1 MIPEQTK
8 KTEKLFEITEIE
20 NTPFGVFSK
29 DGEHN
34 IVMKNQIV
42 SDKSFKTK
50 EEAIAWVESK
60 PWKLILIAGFIY
72 NEGVREIKDLL
83 TKLEEE

>member
-1 MIPEQTK
+1 MIPEK
-8 KTEKLFEITEIE
+8 KEKTEKLFEITEIE

-34 IVMKNQIV
+34 VVMKNQIV
-42 SDKSFKTK
+42 SDKSFNSK
-50 EEAIAWVESK
+50 EEAIEWVNSK

-72 NEGVREIKDLL
+72 NEGVKEIKNLL

>member
-1 MIPEQTK
+1 MIPEKTK
-8 KTEKLFEITEIE
+8 KTEKLFEVTEIE
-20 NTPFGVFSK
+20 NTPFAVFSK

-34 IVMKNQIV
+34 VIMKNQIV
-42 SDKSFKTK
+42 SDRSFETK

-83 TKLEEE
+83 TKQEEE